1 MKNTIEVLQ
10 TKIETNLK
18 KENRNLNQRSGKIVK
33 KTTTF
38 KKTDIDLVR
47 MMDILK
53 RRMMK

>member
-10 TKIETNLK
+10 TKIEANLK